1 MKLNKNFGFT
11 LIELLVVIAIIGFI
25 SVLAVAAM
33 TSIRAKSRDAK
44 RLADIKQIQA
54 ALNLYYADRRM
65 YPTLAAYLGLATNRK
80 CLNTIAA
87 GFTTS
92 GCPNAF
98 MADIPK
104 DPGAGTAATNQYYY
118 RPATAQVTGQGPQN
132 YYLRFNLERGYDSY
146 KRGYNYITPNGS
158 ITTAA
163 PF

>member
-33 TSIRAKSRDAK
+33 STVRAKSRDAK

-54 ALNLYYADRRM
+54 ALNLYYNDRRM
-65 YPTLAAYLGLATNRK
+65 YPTLTAYLGRDTTRK
-80 CLNTIAA
+80 CLTTSSA
-87 GFTTS
+87 GFTTL

-98 MADIPK
+98 MAVIPK
-104 DPGAGTAATNQYYY
+104 DPGVSTANANQYYF

-132 YYLRFNLERGYDSY
+132 YYLRFNLERGYESY
-146 KRGYNYITPNGS
+146 RRGYNYITPNGS
-158 ITTAA
+158 ITTVA